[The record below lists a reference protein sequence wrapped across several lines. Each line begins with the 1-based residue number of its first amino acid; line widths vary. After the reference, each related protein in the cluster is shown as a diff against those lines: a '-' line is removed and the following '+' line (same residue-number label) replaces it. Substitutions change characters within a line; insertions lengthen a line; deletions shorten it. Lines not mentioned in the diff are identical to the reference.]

1 MNTKIAKK
9 LIHFWILLGSI
20 LTLGIGWVAL
30 AHSPKP
36 DMLPMFSTS
45 TNVTVS
51 MSEIPSLDSLVNGS
65 VKPGLAKVTMNVAP
79 TRFRTAGS

>member
-1 MNTKIAKK
+1 
-9 LIHFWILLGSI
+9 
-20 LTLGIGWVAL
+20 
-30 AHSPKP
+30 
-36 DMLPMFSTS
+36 MFSTS